1 MEKYVRREDLLGYA
15 YTIHPGRSDYFN
27 IGVAESMV
35 LDKIKEI
42 ADELEQLPYIE
53 MDL

>member
-1 MEKYVRREDLLGYA
+1 MAEYIKREDLLDYA
-15 YTIHPGRSDYFN
+15 YTIRPGRSDYFN